1 MPNVPAPL
9 TTKKN
14 ALWNA
19 AGCIFYL
26 GCQWLTTVLVV
37 VLSTDYNNSGALAFA
52 MSIGNMFASI
62 SLYKMRTYQVS
73 DITCDHSSKDYVGF
87 RFVSILFSLIFS
99 CIYVAVISNNPAFL
113 VAAVAFLVFKIDETF
128 VDVLYGIDQKGQRMD
143 YIGKSQ
149 FMRGVLSLFGFV
161 TPLAAAQSLPMAII
175 GMALCCMLVT
185 LFYDLPRAK
194 RFGDMYPRFSCNH
207 LVALGKACLMPTIA
221 NFLATSIVSIVR
233 QRYGVL
239 AGQEML
245 GIYASIATPAVLIQA
260 GATYLYSP
268 LIGTLASS
276 LQNGGPSVFKKSFIK
291 VLGLLFACMAV
302 VTVGLSMV
310 GGPLLELVYGNIITP
325 YLWIFPYVLG
335 ATTSIAILLY
345 VNDSLLIMRDEITQI
360 IINALAFGIIVLAA
374 NHFIAAFDMNGI
386 NIAIMSACVPAAI
399 AGIAKVLLEK

>member
-52 MSIGNMFASI
+52 MSIGNMFASV
-62 SLYKMRTYQVS
+62 SLYRMRTYQVS
-73 DITCDHSSKDYVGF
+73 DISCEHSSKDYVGF

-113 VAAVAFLVFKIDETF
+113 VATVAFLVFKIDETF

-161 TPLAAAQSLPMAII
+161 APFAANQSLPMAII

-194 RFGDMYPRFSCNH
+194 RFGDMHPRFSCDH

-221 NFLATSIVSIVR
+221 NFLTTSIVSIVR
-233 QRYGVL
+233 QRYGIL
-239 AGQEML
+239 TDQEML

-260 GATYLYSP
+260 GAAYLYSP
-268 LIGTLASS
+268 LIRTLASS
-276 LQNGGPSVFKKSFIK
+276 LQNGGPSAFKKSFLK
-291 VLGLLFACMAV
+291 VLGLLFACIAV
-302 VTVGLSMV
+302 ATAGLSMV
-310 GGPLLELVYGNIITP
+310 GGPLLELVYGNKIAP

-345 VNDSLLIMRDEITQI
+345 VNDSLLIMRDGITQI

-374 NHFIAAFDMNGI
+374 DHFITAFDMNGI
-386 NIAIMSACVPAAI
+386 NIAIMSACAPAAI
-399 AGIAKVLLEK
+399 AGIAKVLLQK